1 MPEEQTPATP
11 IKVVLTGGPAAG
23 KSTIIRRIDESYSG
37 LAQTVP
43 EAALMLLDNGFPL
56 PGPNLDWSEDWQ
68 QALQDAILP
77 LQRSLE
83 DTYAMTAKKL
93 GRKVLICDRG
103 LLDGAAYTNGGLPK
117 YLERY
122 QLNYYDTL
130 ERYKA
135 VWHLGSTAL
144 TQPKIYEQQG
154 RMENLERA
162 KKLETATLG
171 AWKHHPNRLIIPAE
185 GNLGNKIDRVLSLL
199 DTILETA

>member
-1 MPEEQTPATP
+1 MEITNEP
-11 IKVVLTGGPAAG
+11 IRVVLTGGPAAG
-23 KSTIIRRIDESYSG
+23 KSTVLGRINESYSG

-43 EAALMLLDNGFPL
+43 EAALILLDNGFPL
-56 PGPNLDWSEDWQ
+56 PGPDMDWSEDWQ
-68 QALQDAILP
+68 RALQDAILP

-83 DTYAMTAKKL
+83 DTYTIKAQKL
-93 GRKVLICDRG
+93 GHKVIVCDRG
-103 LLDGAAYTNGGLPK
+103 LLDGAAYTTGGLPK

-154 RMENLERA
+154 RMEDLERA
-162 KKLETATLG
+162 KNLETATLE

-199 DTILETA
+199 DQLLETA